1 VASVHL
7 DREYEGQL
15 EEVREGLLRMA
26 GVVEQ
31 MIVDAVKAALTQD
44 RVLARETIERDS
56 TVNRLE
62 VESDEHCLV
71 ILARRQPMGGDL
83 RFVTLALK
91 MVTDLERIGDLA
103 VNIAERALDL
113 ADHPEQP
120 WPWDKIES
128 LARVV
133 RLMIRDAIQAF
144 VDREPTKALE
154 VIARDEQADELYWSI
169 FRTALEVMRKRPE
182 TVHDGVHFQSIAKFL
197 ERIGDHATNVAE
209 QVIFM
214 IKGKDIRHAG
224 KVAKKK
230 ADPLAP

>member
-1 VASVHL
+1 MPRTHT
-7 DREYEGQL
+7 DREYEGEL

-31 MIVDAVKAALTQD
+31 MIVDSVRAALTQD
-44 RVLARETIERDS
+44 RELARTTIERDT

-62 VESDEHCLV
+62 VESDEHCLL

-103 VNIAERALDL
+103 VNVAERAIDL
-113 ADHPEQP
+113 ADHPQQP

-133 RLMIRDAIQAF
+133 RTMIRDAIQAF
-144 VDREPTKALE
+144 VDKDPVKAQE
-154 VIARDEQADELYWSI
+154 VIDRDAQADELYWSI
-169 FRTALEVMRKRPE
+169 FRSALEVMRKHPDS
-182 TVHDGVHFQSIAKFL
+182 VHDGVHFQSIAKFL
-197 ERIGDHATNVAE
+197 ERMGDHSTNLAE
-209 QVIFM
+209 QVIFF

-224 KVAKKK
+224 KRKPDAT
-230 ADPLAP
+230 P

>member
-1 VASVHL
+1 MGRVHL

-15 EEVREGLLRMA
+15 EELREGLLRMA

-44 RVLARETIERDS
+44 RQLARDTIDRDAI
-56 TVNRLE
+56 VNRLE

-71 ILARRQPMGGDL
+71 ILARRQPMAGDL

-113 ADHPEQP
+113 ADHPQQP

-128 LARVV
+128 LAKVIRA
-133 RLMIRDAIQAF
+133 MIRDAIQAF
-144 VDREPTKALE
+144 VDKDSAKAHE
-154 VIARDEQADELYWSI
+154 VIERDAQADELYWSI
-169 FRTALEVMRKRPE
+169 FSSALDVMRKKPD

-197 ERIGDHATNVAE
+197 ERIGDHGTNLAE
-209 QVIFM
+209 QVVFM

-224 KVAKKK
+224 KKKT
-230 ADPLAP
+230 DLSP